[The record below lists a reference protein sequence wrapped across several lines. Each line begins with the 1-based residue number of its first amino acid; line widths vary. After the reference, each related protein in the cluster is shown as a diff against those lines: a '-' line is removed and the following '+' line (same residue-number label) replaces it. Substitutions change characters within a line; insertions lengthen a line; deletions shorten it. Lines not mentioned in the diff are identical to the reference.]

1 MYLYFICY
9 AWHLELKD
17 ALFFVGFFLVWFD
30 SVVMSG
36 RSGHSP
42 NHTIFLGRLDL
53 AVNQYFLYILSLVT
67 GGE

>member
-9 AWHLELKD
+9 AWHLESNFSGV
-17 ALFFVGFFLVWFD
+17 FFGRFD

-53 AVNQYFLYILSLVT
+53 AVNQYFLHILSPVT